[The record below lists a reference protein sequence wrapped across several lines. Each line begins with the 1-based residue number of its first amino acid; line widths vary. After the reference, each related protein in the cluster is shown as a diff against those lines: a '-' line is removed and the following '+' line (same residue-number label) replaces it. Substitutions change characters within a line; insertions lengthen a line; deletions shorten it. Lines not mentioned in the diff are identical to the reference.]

1 MSFAKGINANTRI
14 DTAIQQNI
22 DTFSKT
28 AVPAGPKQAAPGAP
42 EGLTARK
49 SGDAGMA
56 PRQNVSLQMSGG
68 PSGTPAG
75 APSGLPSKDPADLSK
90 MSAKV
95 REDGV
100 KTASHDGNDALK
112 DMAEMNAMN
121 MKFQVASGL
130 MAMQK
135 GMVEALSK
143 TVKDAGAKVAQLAG

>member
-1 MSFAKGINANTRI
+1 MNMKVGNTKL
-14 DTAIQQNI
+14 DAAIQTNVEA
-22 DTFSKT
+22 FSKT
-28 AVPAGPKQAAPGAP
+28 PPAGPKPSAPP
-42 EGLTARK
+42 EGLVARA
-49 SGDAGMA
+49 SVDAGMA
-56 PRQNVSLQMSGG
+56 PRTKLEMSGG
-68 PSGTPAG
+68 PAG
-75 APSGLPSKDPADLSK
+75 APAGKGGGKAGKAGGTDPKDLSAE
-90 MSAKV
+90 SAKV